1 MLKDDREKGKNVNEQ
16 ARLVMLKLLRELDRI
31 CTKYDIPYWLDG
43 GTLLGAIRHGGF
55 IPWDDDIDV
64 AMLRNDYYRFL
75 EVAKTELRDD
85 IYLQTR
91 ETDSDYPMFFA
102 KLRDKYSTF
111 HEPMYERLKC
121 HKGIFLDIFPFDYVK
136 HSWWQSHLKLFLHD
150 TNYSVVRH
158 GAFLQRTVGYLM
170 KRFIRY
176 SHIPLYN
183 WLNDFFHAETMEEA
197 DSLAWAMEINEYK
210 LLSKDVLFPL
220 KRHEFEGEMFNIPC
234 NYDTYLREYFGDYMQ
249 LPPLNKRVRHNNG
262 IDFYNS
268 VKESLW
274 KGRGKWNGAC
284 YGKNRLQMKR
294 ITSLHCSIS
303 CWYIP
308 FPRGK
313 MCTVLPLIRSVV
325 DKCWNGKK
333 FLDCLTDRRK
343 WKSFYRNY
351 VREMRSLWNW
361 QNWGMTIFPQ
371 KNLSAKK
378 IIAIHYKH
386 KSTSFHGL

>member
-1 MLKDDREKGKNVNEQ
+1 MEVVKDMTAHQALLLEMLKDFDAVCRKHGIHYQ
-16 ARLVMLKLLRELDRI
+16 LFA
-31 CTKYDIPYWLDG
+31 
-43 GTLLGAIRHGGF
+43 GTALGAVRHHGF

-249 LPPLNKRVRHNNG
+249 LPPLNKRVSHNNG
-262 IDFYNS
+262 IEPFTRCNH
-268 VKESLW
+268 KESLE
-274 KGRGKWNGAC
+274 WN
-284 YGKNRLQMKR
+284 
-294 ITSLHCSIS
+294 
-303 CWYIP
+303 
-308 FPRGK
+308 
-313 MCTVLPLIRSVV
+313 
-325 DKCWNGKK
+325 
-333 FLDCLTDRRK
+333 
-343 WKSFYRNY
+343 
-351 VREMRSLWNW
+351 E
-361 QNWGMTIFPQ
+361 
-371 KNLSAKK
+371 
-378 IIAIHYKH
+378 
-386 KSTSFHGL
+386 